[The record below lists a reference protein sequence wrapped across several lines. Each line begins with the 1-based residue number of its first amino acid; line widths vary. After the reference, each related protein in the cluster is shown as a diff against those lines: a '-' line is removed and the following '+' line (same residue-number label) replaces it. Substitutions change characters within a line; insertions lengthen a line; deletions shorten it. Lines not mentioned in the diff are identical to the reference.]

1 MGDTNLLRYRY
12 PLMIPVVETFVSLQ
26 GEGPSAGEPALFL
39 RLGNCNLNCTWCDT
53 RHSWDWDRFDKSDE
67 VEDVDPQRLTTRLL
81 RELPDAVNLL
91 VLTGG
96 EPLLHQNLIVPVLRA
111 VQHHR
116 PDLRIEVETNGTIT
130 PAPAL
135 VDVIHLFVVSPKLRN
150 SGIPEKRRFRLLAL
164 EALASI
170 SSVLKFVVTGPDDV
184 LEAAD
189 IASKI
194 GMPANRVWVMPETTS
209 ADTLGGLI
217 ALIAPAAIQAGFK
230 VSSRLHVL
238 AWGDTRGT

>member
-1 MGDTNLLRYRY
+1 
-12 PLMIPVVETFVSLQ
+12 MIPVVETFVSLQ

-53 RHSWDWDRFDKSDE
+53 RHSWDWDSFNKSDE
-67 VEDVDPQRLTTRLL
+67 VEDVDPQGLTSRLL
-81 RELPDAVNLL
+81 GELPDTVKLL

-96 EPLLHQNLIVPVLRA
+96 EPLLYQNLIVPVLQA

-116 PDLRIEVETNGTIT
+116 LDLRVEVETNGTIT
-130 PAPAL
+130 PTPAL
-135 VDVIHLFVVSPKLRN
+135 AKVVHLFVVSPKLHN
-150 SGIPEKRRFRLLAL
+150 SGIPEKRRFRPLAL
-164 EALASI
+164 EALASM

-184 LEAAD
+184 LEAAGV
-189 IASKI
+189 ASKV
-194 GMPANRVWVMPETTS
+194 GMPASRVWVMPETTS
-209 ADTLGGLI
+209 ADRVGGLI

-238 AWGDTRGT
+238 AWGDARGT